1 MEPVAFAVLEAD
13 YLVVGAG
20 AVGLAFTD
28 ALVNYADVNVVL
40 VDRRHSV
47 GGHWLNAYPFVRLH
61 QASSFYGVAS
71 TCLGADRLQ
80 ENGPEAGIHE
90 RATAPEI
97 CAYYARVRER
107 LLASGQVSF
116 YPNCDYLGEG
126 RFISRLSGQGYEVRG
141 RCRVVDA
148 RYLSPMIP
156 ATSPPPF
163 GVADGVHAVTV
174 NDLVN
179 LAEAPSQY
187 VIAGSGKTA
196 TDACIWL
203 LDNGVDPGVMC
214 GYGPATRGCSTVR
227 SYSRTRLC
235 SWAQRPTSWKQR
247 RRPHL
252 QITCSSCWRT
262 RG

>member
-40 VDRRHSV
+40 VDRRHGV

-71 TCLGADRLQ
+71 TRLGEDRLQ
-80 ENGPEAGIHE
+80 KNGPEAGMHE

-148 RYLSPMIP
+148 RQPLPDDSGDQPRRSASP
-156 ATSPPPF
+156 
-163 GVADGVHAVTV
+163 
-174 NDLVN
+174 
-179 LAEAPSQY
+179 
-187 VIAGSGKTA
+187 TA
-196 TDACIWL
+196 Y
-203 LDNGVDPGVMC
+203 M
-214 GYGPATRGCSTVR
+214 RSRSTTW
-227 SYSRTRLC
+227 ST
-235 SWAQRPTSWKQR
+235 W
-247 RRPHL
+247 RRPRRS
-252 QITCSSCWRT
+252 T
-262 RG
+262 

>member
-1 MEPVAFAVLEAD
+1 MLGGQHGGRG
-13 YLVVGAG
+13 LCGARG
-20 AVGLAFTD
+20 GLLGGRRGCGWAGLHRRSCQLCRRQRCPGRSPARRGR
-28 ALVNYADVNVVL
+28 ALAE
-40 VDRRHSV
+40 
-47 GGHWLNAYPFVRLH
+47 YPFVRLH

-71 TCLGADRLQ
+71 THLGEDRLQ
-80 ENGPEAGIHE
+80 ENGPEAGMHE

-107 LLASGQVSF
+107 LLGSGQVFF

-179 LAEAPSQY
+179 LA
-187 VIAGSGKTA
+187 
-196 TDACIWL
+196 
-203 LDNGVDPGVMC
+203 
-214 GYGPATRGCSTVR
+214 
-227 SYSRTRLC
+227 
-235 SWAQRPTSWKQR
+235 
-247 RRPHL
+247 
-252 QITCSSCWRT
+252 
-262 RG
+262 